1 MSNIIG
7 DGAPYLYDHINAVTA
22 SVNPSTV
29 HVKNTSL
36 CRYFERYLLQKAIS
50 VFDWNI
56 PETWDKSYFL
66 YVLYCWGFISV
77 VKTDKYGVIPQACS
91 LRGYDIF
98 YRPTNAVISNPL
110 LRGILEPRINK
121 ECTLFKLQP
130 DFCGIMDIV
139 SFYAEMLA
147 MCAEGAATNVYN
159 SKLGYIF
166 ACKDKTTAQ
175 SFKKMY
181 DKITSG
187 DPAAFADKNL
197 FNDDGSPAWMTFA
210 QNLKENYIAGAIL
223 DDMRKWEYKFDTE
236 IGIPNSNTEKKE
248 RMIVDEVNSNNVE
261 VRTRCDLWLE
271 ELKKACT
278 LTNNMFGT
286 ELSVKWR
293 ETPGGDPD
301 GRE

>member
-1 MSNIIG
+1 MTILGS
-7 DGAPYLYDHINAVTA
+7 GAPYLFDYINAVSA
-22 SVNPSTV
+22 SENPSTV
-29 HVKNTSL
+29 HVKNTGL

-50 VFDWNI
+50 VFEWNI
-56 PETWDKSYFL
+56 PDTWDKSYFL
-66 YVLYCWGFISV
+66 YVLYCWGFISI

-98 YRPTNAVISNPL
+98 YRPTHAIIANPL
-110 LRGILEPRINK
+110 LRGILEPRINQQ
-121 ECTLFKLQP
+121 CTIFKLQP
-130 DFCGIMDIV
+130 DYCGILDMV
-139 SFYAEMLA
+139 SFYAEMMA
-147 MCAEGAATNVYN
+147 MCAEGAGINIYN
-159 SKLGYIF
+159 TKLGYIF
-166 ACKDKTTAQ
+166 ACKDKTTSE

-210 QNLKENYIAGAIL
+210 QNLKENYIAGSML

-271 ELKKACT
+271 ELQKSCK
-278 LTNNMFGT
+278 LTKEMFDIDITVG
-286 ELSVKWR
+286 WR
-293 ETPGGDPD
+293 STPGGDLN